1 MRFLYNRKS
10 DTRDRLDKASVETF
24 VPMRCEIK
32 NRNGKKIR
40 AYVPVIWDLL
50 FVHSTEKVLAP
61 FLEVDNY
68 FQYRYRRGGRQAE
81 PLIIPD
87 SQMEQFINAEK
98 GSERP
103 IYFTPQELNIDKG
116 TRIRI
121 HGGTFDPQALAKNM
135 MTLIR
140 HPELR
145 DSFGQAARKRAY
157 ALFTSELMTDRYK
170 KVYREQRKMPVT

>member
-1 MRFLYNRKS
+1 
-10 DTRDRLDKASVETF
+10 
-24 VPMRCEIK
+24 MRCEIK

-61 FLEVDNY
+61 FLEADNY

-121 HGGTFDPQALAKNM
+121 HGGR
-135 MTLIR
+135 LIR
-140 HPELR
+140 RLW
-145 DSFGQAARKRAY
+145 RKI
-157 ALFTSELMTDRYK
+157 
-170 KVYREQRKMPVT
+170 